1 MVIGTIFGN
10 HRGHVWLCFQ
20 HDRLA
25 TKPLLLLELS
35 VPTHQLVKEM
45 KFGLVR
51 IALDCSRPEL
61 RSCPLR
67 SVPVWTMNCNGKKLG
82 FAAIAAPSN
91 PTHSSVGPIA
101 SLPSSTSSA
110 PPAPTESSA
119 SCTPSCPEDLL
130 DWTRSRVR
138 RAATT
143 SGCRS

>member
-1 MVIGTIFGN
+1 
-10 HRGHVWLCFQ
+10 
-20 HDRLA
+20 
-25 TKPLLLLELS
+25 
-35 VPTHQLVKEM
+35 
-45 KFGLVR
+45 
-51 IALDCSRPEL
+51 
-61 RSCPLR
+61 
-67 SVPVWTMNCNGKKLG
+67 MNCNGKKLG

-143 SGCRS
+143 SAAEEGKLSLLWRRISRREARRRRCGRGAGREGIRFRDLADALFRQQ